1 MMDAG
6 EMEIVVIGK
15 RRKTISNIIVVVY
28 VILIYSFLIG
38 GGIIY
43 GWLTPMPM
51 DAIFTPPLFII
62 FWLGITFWIIGI
74 VDLILEGL
82 EYRKVK

>member
-1 MMDAG
+1 MSDCDG
-6 EMEIVVIGK
+6 VE
-15 RRKTISNIIVVVY
+15 RKTISNIIVAIF

-51 DAIFTPPLFII
+51 DAIFIPPLSVI
-62 FWLGITFWIIGI
+62 FWLAITFWVIG
-74 VDLILEGL
+74 VVNLILEKL
-82 EYRKVK
+82 KYCKVK